1 MTDQKGSQA
10 AEDFAANGPPEP
22 GSLNAKQ
29 SERRQRVLDA
39 AMALAEEGGYDAVQM
54 RDVAGRADVAL
65 GTVYRYFSSKDQM
78 LAAAFA
84 EWASELEGRL
94 RRRPL
99 QGDTR
104 SERVIDFLR
113 RATRNLERRP
123 LLAAALVTSV
133 SAPDPRAAENQRRM
147 ASWMTR
153 ILAEALDGLPPVE
166 QQGIREVLGHVWYS
180 VLLAWVNGRIAID
193 EVYADLEMASH
204 LLIDPRERR

>member
-1 MTDQKGSQA
+1 VSERTQSEVRD
-10 AEDFAANGPPEP
+10 DGPPEP
-22 GSLNAKQ
+22 GALSPKQ
-29 SERRQRVLDA
+29 NERRQRVLDA

-54 RDVAGRADVAL
+54 RDVAARADVAL

-84 EWASELEGRL
+84 DWANELEARL

-104 SERVIDFLR
+104 AERVIDFLR

-123 LLAAALVTSV
+123 RLAAALVTSV
-133 SAPDPRAAENQRRM
+133 AAPDPRAAENQRRM

-153 ILAEALDGLPPVE
+153 IVAEALEGLPPTE

-180 VLLAWVNGRIAID
+180 VLLAWVNGRVTIGD
-193 EVYADLEMASH
+193 VYADLEMACH
-204 LLIDPRERR
+204 LLIDPREFA

>member
-1 MTDQKGSQA
+1 MSA
-10 AEDFAANGPPEP
+10 AEARPEVATL
-22 GSLNAKQ
+22 SAKQ
-29 SERRQRVLDA
+29 NERRQRVIDA

-54 RDVAGRADVAL
+54 RDVAARADVAL

-84 EWASELEGRL
+84 EWAAELEGRL

-104 SERVIDFLR
+104 ADRVVDFLH

-123 LLAAALVTSV
+123 KLAAALVTSV
-133 SAPDPRAAENQRRM
+133 AAPEPTAAEDQRRM

-153 ILAEALDGLPPVE
+153 ILAEALDGLPADE

-180 VLLAWVNGRIAID
+180 VLLAWVNNRIRIE
-193 EVYADLEMASH
+193 EVYADLDMACH
-204 LLIDPRERR
+204 LILDLREGM